1 MPKIIAN
8 PFALLLVLLAQTVAF
23 AQVAPEEQ
31 LPPEED
37 KTSIYRLHPDLDN
50 VKPIVVPKEELT
62 PGLVYSYY
70 HPGLEQRV
78 WGIAQE
84 DGTFEFAFGEGTT
97 IPTNMFDL
105 RLSPEMRER
114 VLEQRSPRLLSELS
128 SVGRSAAV
136 RLNGKGIWEL
146 LPFPSSARVFDLLSS
161 RRWEWHGHN
170 RHAVVHTGGYLWH
183 VVDGE
188 YYPVNI
194 VGEIC
199 HK

>member
-1 MPKIIAN
+1 MKA
-8 PFALLLVLLAQTVAF
+8 FALLLVLAIQSLAF
-23 AQVAPEEQ
+23 AQDAEEQ
-31 LPPEED
+31 LPPEQD
-37 KTSIYRLHPDLDN
+37 KSSVYRLHPDLDD
-50 VKPIVVPKEELT
+50 VTPIVVPNEEIK

-78 WGIAQE
+78 WGIAKE

-97 IPTNMFDL
+97 IPTSMFDL
-105 RLSPEMRER
+105 RLTPEMKER
-114 VLEQRSPRLLSELS
+114 VLEQRSPRLLSEIS

-136 RLNGKGIWEL
+136 RLNSKGIWEL
-146 LPFPSSARVFDLLSS
+146 LPFPSSARVFDMLTS
-161 RRWEWHGHN
+161 RRWEWHGKK

-194 VGEIC
+194 VGEVC